1 MVTKRANHHG
11 FTLSELLIAVA
22 VLGIIFTI
30 TPALFIAV
38 NKFYYLNRAQLEV
51 QQDARILLNLVN
63 RNLRQAVQ
71 SSIKVDQ
78 ATGEPPYSRITFNKS
93 QGTSMTFYQ
102 QDNKLIMRSGTVTRT
117 LSSNLRYIAFT
128 FPMSDDLGIISI
140 SLTMEHA
147 TYQGMTKAM
156 HLAVEKVRVMN
167 E

>member
-1 MVTKRANHHG
+1 MVKQRCNHRG
-11 FTLSELLIAVA
+11 ITLSELLIALA

-30 TPALFIAV
+30 APSIFIAV
-38 NKFYYLNRAQLEV
+38 NKFFYLNRAQLEV

-71 SSIKVDQ
+71 SSIKIDQ
-78 ATGEPPYSRITFNKS
+78 ATGEPPYSRITFNKA
-93 QGTSMTFYQ
+93 QGTTMSFYQ
-102 QDNKLIMRSGTVTRT
+102 QDNKLIMRAGTVTRT

-128 FPMSDDLGIISI
+128 FPMSDDLSIISI
-140 SLTMEHA
+140 SLTMERA